1 MGWCLIVVSPR
12 RRGIPSQLTNLWT
25 VASREQF
32 YTDFIILTSENQG
45 DRDAKAKRPGFQ
57 FNFQKD
63 AHPACPQTAP
73 NQRRAKGKHMRFQDA
88 PLMLKPRNPC
98 PVCSAETALAEI
110 EPHPLHA
117 NFEIHGYFC
126 DRCGPIVKGLD
137 ASYVGT
143 TEGAAGSRGRGGQ
156 AGAVRSDVVDN
167 VGSGFNRRS
176 CDLTPFA
183 CAGSARFDLSGYC
196 CPAARPW
203 SRRYRKVPFAALSAT
218 CSTA

>member
-32 YTDFIILTSENQG
+32 YTDFIILTSENQC
-45 DRDAKAKRPGFQ
+45 DRDAKRPGFQ

-126 DRCGPIVKGLD
+126 DRCGPIKSL
-137 ASYVGT
+137 
-143 TEGAAGSRGRGGQ
+143 
-156 AGAVRSDVVDN
+156 VV
-167 VGSGFNRRS
+167 
-176 CDLTPFA
+176 L
-183 CAGSARFDLSGYC
+183 
-196 CPAARPW
+196 
-203 SRRYRKVPFAALSAT
+203 
-218 CSTA
+218 CSPPLQSMM